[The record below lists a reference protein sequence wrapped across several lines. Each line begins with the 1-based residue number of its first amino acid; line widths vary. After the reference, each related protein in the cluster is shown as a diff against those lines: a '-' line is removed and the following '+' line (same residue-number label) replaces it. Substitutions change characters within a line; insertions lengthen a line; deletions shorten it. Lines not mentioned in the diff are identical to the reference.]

1 MTKALL
7 VDLNN
12 FGRYPTLAIGYLVA
26 SLRAADYDVEVLS
39 PLAYGVPAIKRERR
53 ESAFDQFQRQV
64 YFSTHP
70 VTVRA
75 HDFIRD
81 RRTRWVQRP
90 HPRVIE
96 ETTRA
101 LERDAPDILLVSAYL
116 DHHPS
121 VMALGDLAARRGI
134 PLLLGGPYF
143 NVPEVAHEWLD
154 VPGLAAIVGGEVD
167 FTLPE
172 IVGDVLAGR
181 DVTRHPGV
189 FTPDGRESAA
199 APPQQGLDALP
210 VPDFSDFPWQSYPNR
225 IIPAM
230 AARGCG
236 WGRCLFCSDI
246 KSANGRTYRARTADT
261 VLEELK
267 HQSQRYGSRDVI
279 FLDIK
284 LNSQMPLWR
293 GLIDGYQR
301 ALPGG
306 RWIGTV
312 HVQARG
318 ENGLTRE
325 ELQAARDAGMVRTTF
340 GLETGSQRV
349 NNSMAKGT
357 SLERTSQFIQD
368 AHAVGLSIRTTAML
382 GYPGEQ
388 AEDVAAS
395 VRFIEEHERCLDRIA
410 LARFKVIPGTIFH
423 RRYEQSPARYPDVQG
438 LRWNMRYGRATYRNA
453 QTTDRAYRRAK
464 SRLLDTVHRINSRPL
479 RPGAEAFD
487 GLM

>member
-26 SLRAADYDVEVLS
+26 SLRAADYHVEVLS

-172 IVGDVLAGR
+172 IVATSSPGVTSPATPASSRPTAASRRRPRRSRASTPSRSRTSAISPGSPTRTASSRQWPRAGADGDAACSAATSSQPTAGR
-181 DVTRHPGV
+181 TAPAPRTRCSKSSS
-189 FTPDGRESAA
+189 TSRSATAA
-199 APPQQGLDALP
+199 A
-210 VPDFSDFPWQSYPNR
+210 
-225 IIPAM
+225 
-230 AARGCG
+230 
-236 WGRCLFCSDI
+236 
-246 KSANGRTYRARTADT
+246 T
-261 VLEELK
+261 
-267 HQSQRYGSRDVI
+267 
-279 FLDIK
+279 
-284 LNSQMPLWR
+284 
-293 GLIDGYQR
+293 
-301 ALPGG
+301 
-306 RWIGTV
+306 
-312 HVQARG
+312 
-318 ENGLTRE
+318 
-325 ELQAARDAGMVRTTF
+325 
-340 GLETGSQRV
+340 
-349 NNSMAKGT
+349 
-357 SLERTSQFIQD
+357 
-368 AHAVGLSIRTTAML
+368 
-382 GYPGEQ
+382 
-388 AEDVAAS
+388 
-395 VRFIEEHERCLDRIA
+395 
-410 LARFKVIPGTIFH
+410 
-423 RRYEQSPARYPDVQG
+423 
-438 LRWNMRYGRATYRNA
+438 
-453 QTTDRAYRRAK
+453 
-464 SRLLDTVHRINSRPL
+464 
-479 RPGAEAFD
+479 
-487 GLM
+487 